1 MQEKAFMASLQ
12 NNLYDF
18 KGVWT
23 AIATPFREDRQIDWV
38 AFEKLLELQAQGQVS
53 GIVISGTTGESP
65 TLTPTEKLS
74 LVRKA
79 RALLSGNIRIMA
91 GTGDN
96 NTQQSV
102 ELSKL
107 AQDAGADSL
116 LVVTPPYNKPT
127 TAGLVR
133 HYRAISDAVKIPV
146 CLYHVPGRTAH
157 MLTVEQMSTVCKEGQ
172 VRAVKEASADL
183 GFFSRALKATGLPF
197 LSGDDTTYLA
207 CLAVGG
213 TGVISVVANIFPRAF
228 VALTEAFQSGNL
240 AKAQA
245 IHHTLMPAID
255 VLFCETNPG
264 PLKAALEVLGIGKNV
279 VRPPLAEV
287 SEGNRRR
294 IAEVITTTQEQLKGL
309 V

>member
-1 MQEKAFMASLQ
+1 MAGLQ
-12 NNLYDF
+12 NNLYEF

-38 AFEKLLELQAQGQVS
+38 AFEKLLEIQEQGQVS

-79 RALLSGNIRIMA
+79 RAILSGKIRIMA

-116 LVVTPPYNKPT
+116 LVVTPPYNKPS
-127 TAGLVR
+127 TAGLIR
-133 HYRAISDAVKIPV
+133 HYSSISDAVKIPV

-157 MLTVEQMSTVCKEGQ
+157 MLTVEQITAVCKDGR
-172 VRAVKEASADL
+172 VKSVKEASADL
-183 GFFSRALKATGLPF
+183 GFFSRSLKATGLPF
-197 LSGDDTTYLA
+197 LSGDDTTYLP
-207 CLAVGG
+207 CLSVGG
-213 TGVISVVANIFPRAF
+213 TGVISVVANIFPEAF
-228 VALTEAFQSGNL
+228 VALTEAFQSGKL

-264 PLKAALEVLGIGKNV
+264 PLKAALEVMGIGKNV

-287 SEGNRRR
+287 SESNRRR
-294 IAEVITTTQEQLKGL
+294 IAEVITATQEQLKGL

>member
-1 MQEKAFMASLQ
+1 MASLQ
-12 NNLYDF
+12 NSAIEF
-18 KGVWT
+18 EGVWT
-23 AIATPFREDRQIDWV
+23 AIATPFREDRQIDWA
-38 AFEKLLELQAQGQVS
+38 AFEKLLEIQEQGHVS

-79 RALLSGNIRIMA
+79 RALLSSKIRIMA

-133 HYRAISDAVKIPV
+133 HYRAISEAVKIPV

-157 MLTVEQMSTVCKEGQ
+157 MLTLDQMVTVCRDGNI
-172 VRAVKEASADL
+172 RAVKEASADL
-183 GFFSRALKATGLPF
+183 GFFSRSLKSTGLPF
-197 LSGDDTTYLA
+197 LSGDDTTYLP

-213 TGVISVVANIFPRAF
+213 TGIISVVTNIFPKAF
-228 VALTEAFQSGNL
+228 VALTSAFLNGDFR
-240 AKAQA
+240 KAQT

-255 VLFCETNPG
+255 ILFCETNPG
-264 PLKAALEVLGIGKNV
+264 PLKAALEVIGIGKNV

-287 SEGNRRR
+287 TESNRRR
-294 IAEVITTTQEQLKGL
+294 IAEVITATQENLKGL
-309 V
+309 I